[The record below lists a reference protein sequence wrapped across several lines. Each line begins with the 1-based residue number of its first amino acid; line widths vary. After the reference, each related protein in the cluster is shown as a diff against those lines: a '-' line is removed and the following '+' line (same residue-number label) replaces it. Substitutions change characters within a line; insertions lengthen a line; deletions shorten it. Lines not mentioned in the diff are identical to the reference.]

1 MRIAPFILL
10 GMALTASAVQ
20 AGEKLVPVDNS
31 AINERDRS
39 GRTLT
44 PEDQSQSP
52 ADLKL
57 AAAVRSAVVDR
68 QGLSLDGQNVKIIT
82 RDNRVTLR
90 GPVKDA
96 SERAL
101 IEKTVRGVSGTATVD
116 NQLEI
121 K

>member
-1 MRIAPFILL
+1 MQKRTLL
-10 GMALTASAVQ
+10 LIGMAVAAFAAQ
-20 AGEKLVPVDNS
+20 AGDKALPADNS

-39 GRTLT
+39 SQTLT

-52 ADLKL
+52 ADIKL
-57 AAAVRSAVVDR
+57 AAAVRSAVVDHD
-68 QGLSLDGQNVKIIT
+68 GLSMDGHNIKIIAS
-82 RDNRVTLR
+82 NNQVTLR

-96 SERAL
+96 QERAL
-101 IEKTVRGVSGTATVD
+101 IEKTVRSASGTATVD